1 MLRVGIPPGNLAHF
15 FRKIY
20 NHLIMEAPHSLHGVD
35 VIQLLN
41 IKIAHAVCLFQ
52 FHSPLF
58 TQTGNHGCCYHKM
71 ILYIY
76 QGIS

>member
-1 MLRVGIPPGNLAHF
+1 
-15 FRKIY
+15 
-20 NHLIMEAPHSLHGVD
+20 MEAPHSLHGVD